1 MARCALALARP
12 ARSFGQR
19 ILGALPDDLA
29 AVLAGC
35 ADVVLAAVGPG
46 VAKPKALLALS
57 GADAAV
63 GWATAAVSVV
73 ADPTSGFLAGLA
85 LAALLAPFKGKQD

>member
-1 MARCALALARP
+1 MRVV
-12 ARSFGQR
+12 
-19 ILGALPDDLA
+19 LGVVLGVVLA
-29 AVLAGC
+29 A
-35 ADVVLAAVGPG
+35 VVLAAVGPG